1 MSSARATEPR
11 ESPSAVRPEAIDV
24 DGPAPKR
31 SRDESWWSDT
41 TYIYCRVCHPDEGVC
56 RNLPAGGRG
65 GGGVT
70 GRFAKSTSS
79 TTKSA
84 HMQRH
89 KVAEQAAAN
98 SENQASGMR
107 RLFHGRGAVTEADEA
122 WAWAFLENNLA
133 FSCADSASSSA
144 TTTVTK
150 AISELDSPAEREM
163 KQFEQQACDGG
174 RCHVLHMLNFDM
186 HGNIDAAGET
196 PKRRRL
202 EVLEEDLT
210 RNVRCRPRVL

>member
-1 MSSARATEPR
+1 MMPADAVLLCGFVGCRKKSAL
-11 ESPSAVRPEAIDV
+11 
-24 DGPAPKR
+24 
-31 SRDESWWSDT
+31 
-41 TYIYCRVCHPDEGVC
+41 YF

-107 RLFHGRGAVTEADEA
+107 RLFHGRGAVTEADEVGMGLCREQLSV
-122 WAWAFLENNLA
+122 FL
-133 FSCADSASSSA
+133 
-144 TTTVTK
+144 
-150 AISELDSPAEREM
+150 R
-163 KQFEQQACDGG
+163 
-174 RCHVLHMLNFDM
+174 
-186 HGNIDAAGET
+186 
-196 PKRRRL
+196 
-202 EVLEEDLT
+202 
-210 RNVRCRPRVL
+210 